1 MDVFVL
7 KKLSKTVNIIPLI
20 AKADTLSEQE
30 LFSLKGKVFYNSN
43 YLSN

>member
-7 KKLSKTVNIIPLI
+7 KKLCKIVNIIPLI

-30 LFSLKGKVFYNSN
+30 LITLKEKVFKTTF
-43 YLSN
+43 YLRS